1 MFVVVSL
8 SPCTQANR
16 FLLLGGTH
24 MTFETDFNELLL
36 ILSSLAIIFGLSRYV
51 LHFASH
57 RKGLA
62 KASYSWQKLSVF
74 VLVTGFILYLALN
87 WWSHQS
93 YPQSSHRGVV
103 TNLSAFAGVLAFLF
117 GLNVQNFVEKP
128 IRILTWAIGI
138 VLIIGLIWVGISFVV
153 YSAYK

>member
-1 MFVVVSL
+1 
-8 SPCTQANR
+8 
-16 FLLLGGTH
+16 

-36 ILSSLAIIFGLSRYV
+36 IVSSLAIVFGLSRYV

-62 KASYSWQKLSVF
+62 NPNYSRLKWLKFSGF
-74 VLVTGFILYLALN
+74 VLLTGFILYLALN

-93 YPQSSHRGVV
+93 FPNSGYRYVV
-103 TNLSAFAGVLAFLF
+103 TNMSAFTGFLAFLF
-117 GLNVQNFVEKP
+117 GVNAQSFVEKP
-128 IRILTWAIGI
+128 
-138 VLIIGLIWVGISFVV
+138 VLIFRWAVGIGLVIGSIWFAINLIV